1 MRQTSNPNLV
11 QIAVRERLAK
21 YVKYKAS
28 VFIFI
33 FPGPTESGPPA
44 AFGAQWLKLRRITQ
58 GCSFWGPH
66 DGRPYLGGQIL
77 QKPFKRGRG

>member
-33 FPGPTESGPPA
+33 FPGLAYWKWPAGRFWRTMAKITPNHARMFLLRSARWPTI
-44 AFGAQWLKLRRITQ
+44 F
-58 GCSFWGPH
+58 
-66 DGRPYLGGQIL
+66 
-77 QKPFKRGRG
+77 